1 MREQF
6 TDAGIAAAASKST
19 YTGSGLMIT
28 GWLFSSEA
36 AILVGMIVGVL
47 GLAVNIYFRIKQDRR
62 EEKEHKE
69 RMKDLKT

>member
-36 AILVGMIVGVL
+36 AILVGMVVGVL
-47 GLAVNIYFRIKQDRR
+47 GLAVNIYFRVKQDRR
-62 EEKEHKE
+62 EEKEHKK
-69 RMKDLKT
+69 RMEDLHK

>member
-1 MREQF
+1 MKEQF

-47 GLAVNIYFRIKQDRR
+47 GLAVNIYFRVKQDRR
-62 EEKEHKE
+62 EEREHKK
-69 RMKDLKT
+69 RMKDLDK

>member
-1 MREQF
+1 MKEQF

-36 AILVGMIVGVL
+36 AILVGMVVGVL
-47 GLAVNIYFRIKQDRR
+47 GLAVNVYFRVKQDRR
-62 EEKEHKE
+62 EEREHKK
-69 RMKDLKT
+69 RMKDLDK

>member
-1 MREQF
+1 MKEQF

-36 AILVGMIVGVL
+36 AILVGMVVGVL
-47 GLAVNIYFRIKQDRR
+47 GLAVNVYFRVKQDRR
-62 EEKEHKE
+62 EEKEHKK
-69 RMKDLKT
+69 RMKDLDK

>member
-69 RMKDLKT
+69 RMKDLKK

>member
-1 MREQF
+1 MKDQF

-47 GLAVNIYFRIKQDRR
+47 GLAVNIYFRVKQDRR

-69 RMKDLKT
+69 RMKDLKK

>member
-1 MREQF
+1 MKEHF

-36 AILVGMIVGVL
+36 AILVGMVVGIVGL
-47 GLAVNIYFRIKQDRR
+47 GVNFYYKRKQDKR
-62 EEKEHKE
+62 EEREHKK
-69 RMKDLKT
+69 RMKDLDK

>member
-1 MREQF
+1 MKEHF

-47 GLAVNIYFRIKQDRR
+47 GLAVNVYFRVKQDRR
-62 EEKEHKE
+62 EEREHKK
-69 RMKDLKT
+69 RMKDLDK